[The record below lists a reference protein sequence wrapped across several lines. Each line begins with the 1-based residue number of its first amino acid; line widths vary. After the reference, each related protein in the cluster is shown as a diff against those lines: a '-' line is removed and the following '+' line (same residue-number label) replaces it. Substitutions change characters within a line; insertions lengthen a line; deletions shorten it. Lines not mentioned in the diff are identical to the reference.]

1 LVTTYAKG
9 SRNRGPY
16 ILQMINLIKTPTQ
29 FVAEVEKIV
38 KEKRMNYL
46 DACLDYARTANVEI
60 ETIAS
65 LIKGSQVLKGKIQAD
80 AEDQR
85 LLKPSSAKL
94 PI

>member
-1 LVTTYAKG
+1 
-9 SRNRGPY
+9 
-16 ILQMINLIKTPTQ
+16 MINVINNIKTPTQ

-65 LIKGSQVLKGKIQAD
+65 LIKGSQVLKAKIQAD
-80 AEDQR
+80 AEDNR
-85 LLKPSSAKL
+85 LLKRSGAKL
-94 PI
+94 PV

>member
-1 LVTTYAKG
+1 
-9 SRNRGPY
+9 
-16 ILQMINLIKTPTQ
+16 MIQNNIRTPTQ

-38 KEKRMNYL
+38 KEKKMTYL
-46 DACLDYARTANVEI
+46 DACLDYARTANIEI

-65 LIKGSQVLKGKIQAD
+65 LIKGSQVLKSKIQAD

-85 LLKPSSAKL
+85 LLKINSAKM

>member
-1 LVTTYAKG
+1 
-9 SRNRGPY
+9 
-16 ILQMINLIKTPTQ
+16 MINNLNNIKTPTQ

-65 LIKGSQVLKGKIQAD
+65 LIKGSQVLKAKIQVD
-80 AEDQR
+80 AEDNR
-85 LLKPSSAKL
+85 LLKRSGAKL

>member
-1 LVTTYAKG
+1 
-9 SRNRGPY
+9 
-16 ILQMINLIKTPTQ
+16 MIQNNIRTPTQ

-38 KEKRMNYL
+38 KEKKMTYL
-46 DACLDYARTANVEI
+46 DACLDYARTANIEI

-65 LIKGSQVLKGKIQAD
+65 LIKGSQVLKSKIQAD

-85 LLKPSSAKL
+85 LLKINSAKL

>member
-1 LVTTYAKG
+1 
-9 SRNRGPY
+9 
-16 ILQMINLIKTPTQ
+16 MIQNNIRTPTQ

-38 KEKRMNYL
+38 KEKKMTCL
-46 DACLDYARTANVEI
+46 DACLDYARTANIEI

-65 LIKGSQVLKGKIQAD
+65 LIKGSQVLKSKIQAD

-85 LLKPSSAKL
+85 LLKINSAKL

>member
-1 LVTTYAKG
+1 
-9 SRNRGPY
+9 
-16 ILQMINLIKTPTQ
+16 MINLIKTPTQ

-38 KEKRMNYL
+38 MEKKMNYL

-65 LIKGSQVLKGKIQAD
+65 LIKGSQVLKGKVQAD

-85 LLKPSSAKL
+85 LLKQSSAKL
-94 PI
+94 PL